1 MITDLGV
8 AEADFGLRNIKPET
22 KSHGD
27 MPSQGSCTQSESKR
41 DSITSISKSKSKLDL
56 YLGFFKFLPIGNRFV
71 KNCWFESNRLM
82 RLLYSN

>member
-27 MPSQGSCTQSESKR
+27 MPSQGR
-41 DSITSISKSKSKLDL
+41 V
-56 YLGFFKFLPIGNRFV
+56 PRV
-71 KNCWFESNRLM
+71 KVKEIR
-82 RLLYSN
+82 